1 MGLNIIP
8 ATSSA
13 PLSGV
18 GSVIASGS
26 VTKGYTQISLA
37 AGNYVVQVYTAST
50 WSWHSPNNKQWGRWI
65 QSGQPTYITLTSSDT
80 VFTIGSTYSEQG
92 FNADTGSSGSIIGI
106 STVAGTSYLN
116 SYQSTNSYARLQ
128 TNMGNLGAGTTVT
141 TGQYTTGTGGA
152 TALYANGVYFMSTGA
167 TMWRSTNCVTWTTLA
182 SVTGGSTYR
191 QMVFGSAN
199 NYYCV
204 VGQGATASSSIAS
217 SADGISWTTRNSVT
231 STNTMY
237 SIAYGNATYVAVGGN
252 GQIVSSTD
260 SITWASRT
268 SGTTRSLYNVLHN
281 GTVFL
286 TMANAA
292 NTANGSSNPN
302 AWVSTD
308 GTTWTATT
316 VGLSS
321 TSTWGLP
328 SNLFLVTT
336 LGSTFVLAGSQS
348 DYDSNTIYYSTN
360 GTTWGG
366 VPEQLWA
373 SYVSNTFSPYNYTL
387 NPGLTAPNQPS
398 YFYNIGN
405 VLYMSAY
412 IPANSTTFSSWS
424 PTPFSYTIYASTN

>member
-1 MGLNIIP
+1 MGINILP

-18 GSVIASGS
+18 GSVVASGS
-26 VTKGYTQISLA
+26 VTKGFTQISLA

-50 WSWHSPNNKQWGRWI
+50 WGWNSPNNKQWGRWI

-80 VFTIGSTYSEQG
+80 VFTMGSAYTEAG
-92 FNADTGSSGSIIGI
+92 FAADTGTSGALIGTA
-106 STVAGTSYLN
+106 TVAGTSYLS
-116 SYQSTNSYARLQ
+116 SYQSTNSFARLQ
-128 TNMGNLGAGTTVT
+128 TNMGNLAAGTTVT

-152 TALYANGVYFMSTGA
+152 TALYANGVYFMSSGT

-182 SVTGGSTYR
+182 TITGGAAYR
-191 QMVFGSAN
+191 QMVFGSSN
-199 NYYCV
+199 NYYCA
-204 VGQGATASSSIAS
+204 VGMGATASNSIAS
-217 SADGISWTTRNSVT
+217 STDGVTWTTRNSVT

-237 SIAYGNATYVAVGGN
+237 SIAYGNAAYVAVGQA

-286 TMANAA
+286 AMANAA
-292 NTANGSSNPN
+292 ATANGSNNPN

-336 LGSTFVLAGSQS
+336 LGSTFVLAGQQS
-348 DYDSNTIYYSTN
+348 DLDEDTIYYSTN

-366 VPEQLWA
+366 VPRQLYA
-373 SYVSNTFSPYNYTL
+373 SYGSYFYSTYNSLVNT
-387 NPGLTAPNQPS
+387 TAPPNQPS
-398 YFYNIGN
+398 FFYNIGN
-405 VLYMSAY
+405 VLYMSALY
-412 IPANSTTFSSWS
+412 PANTTQYQSWV